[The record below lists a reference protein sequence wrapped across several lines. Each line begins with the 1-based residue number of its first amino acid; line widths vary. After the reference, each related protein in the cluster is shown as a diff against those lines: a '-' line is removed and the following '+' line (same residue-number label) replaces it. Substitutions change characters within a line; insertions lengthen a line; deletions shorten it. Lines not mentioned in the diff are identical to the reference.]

1 MTPGWALA
9 SSSLFYLRHFSSF
22 HFFMMTSSRRLAA
35 ECTCRMYCLSQVN
48 LTRARSGKSP

>member
-22 HFFMMTSSRRLAA
+22 HFFLMTSSRRLSA
-35 ECTCRMYCLSQVN
+35 ECTSRLYDLPIPGKPH
-48 LTRARSGKSP
+48 SGTSR